1 MKLSYRSLVLAIVS
15 TLVVIAIATFLFFPP
30 AGLKPVADIKR
41 LLFLAPPA
49 LKAYGVDIH
58 QTSVSGVSSGGAMAV
73 QMHVAHS
80 SIMRGVGVIAGVA
93 YDCTDSD
100 LPWAGR
106 LLRGAETCLAGSAGA
121 DAAFSIGRTTVVAA
135 IA

>member
-1 MKLSYRSLVLAIVS
+1 MAVTNVHRKQRTWIGRAMKRVACIFALSLCFVSSVLA
-15 TLVVIAIATFLFFPP
+15 
-30 AGLKPVADIKR
+30 
-41 LLFLAPPA
+41 APP
-49 LKAYGVDIH
+49 LPAYGIDIH
-58 QTSVSGVSSGGAMAV
+58 QTSVSGVSSGAAMAV

-80 SIMRGVGVIAGVA
+80 SIMYGVGVIAGVA